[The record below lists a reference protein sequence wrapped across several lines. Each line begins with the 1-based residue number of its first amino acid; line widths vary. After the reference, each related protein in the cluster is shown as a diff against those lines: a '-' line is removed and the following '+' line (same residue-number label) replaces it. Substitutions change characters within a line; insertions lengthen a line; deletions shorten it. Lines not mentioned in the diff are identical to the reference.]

1 MLTYTVYS
9 FFFLCHNI
17 YKNEGNAKLSFLIGV
32 SHFVRFRKFL
42 IATDTTDQISA
53 FLIFFHVKVIRR
65 KANN

>member
-9 FFFLCHNI
+9 FYFRVSQH
-17 YKNEGNAKLSFLIGV
+17 ENAKLSFLIGV

-42 IATDTTDQISA
+42 IATDTTDKISA
-53 FLIFFHVKVIRR
+53 FRIFFHVKVIRR